1 VARTTRARHRAGP
14 AYRIPRRLAFVRD
27 EALGG
32 WLDRLGSSAAT
43 PGGGAAAAL
52 AAASGAAL
60 VEMVV
65 NLTVG
70 KSAYVEHEVH
80 VQPIGVRAKA
90 LRERALELAAAD
102 EAAFDRVM
110 AAYGLPRQ
118 TDEDKVARSAAIQAA
133 TADAARPPLAI
144 AEVAAQVIELA
155 AALPGRSNRN
165 VLSDV
170 GVAAALAGAALES
183 AAINVEVNLGA
194 LKDEGVREGLRKELA
209 SYLVAGDL
217 GREVVGNVRQG
228 VGG

>member
-1 VARTTRARHRAGP
+1 M
-14 AYRIPRRLAFVRD
+14 RD
-27 EALGG
+27 EALGD
-32 WLDRLGSSAAT
+32 WLERLGSSAST

-52 AAASGAAL
+52 AAAAGAAL

-70 KSAYVEHEVH
+70 KSAYVEHEPLVR
-80 VQPIGVRAKA
+80 PIGEQARA

-102 EAAFDRVM
+102 AAAFDQVM
-110 AAYGLPRQ
+110 AAYGRPRG
-118 TDEDKVARSAAIQAA
+118 TDEEKAARSAAIQAA
-133 TADAARPPLAI
+133 TAQAARPPLSI
-144 AEVAAQVIELA
+144 AEVAARIIELA

-170 GVAAALAGAALES
+170 GVAASLAGAALES

-194 LKDEGVREGLRKELA
+194 LKDEGVREGLREELA
-209 SYLVAGDL
+209 SYLIAGDL
-217 GREVVGNVRQG
+217 GRKVVGNVRQG

>member
-1 VARTTRARHRAGP
+1 M
-14 AYRIPRRLAFVRD
+14 RD

-32 WLDRLGSSAAT
+32 WLERLGSSASA

-52 AAASGAAL
+52 AAATAAAL

-70 KSAYVEHEVH
+70 KSAYAEHEPH
-80 VQPIGVRAKA
+80 VQPIGEQARA
-90 LRERALELAAAD
+90 LRARALALAAAD
-102 EAAFDRVM
+102 EAAFGQVM
-110 AAYGLPRQ
+110 AAYGLPKQ
-118 TDEDKVARSAAIQAA
+118 TGEEKAVRSAAIQAA
-133 TADAARPPLAI
+133 TADAARPPLEI
-144 AEVAAQVIELA
+144 AEVAARVIELA

-194 LKDEGVREGLRKELA
+194 LNDEGVRDRLRKELTA
-209 SYLVAGDL
+209 YLIAGEL

-228 VGG
+228 LSG

>member
-1 VARTTRARHRAGP
+1 VQ
-14 AYRIPRRLAFVRD
+14 D
-27 EALGG
+27 EALGS
-32 WLDRLGSSAAT
+32 WLERLGSSAST

-52 AAASGAAL
+52 AAATGAAL

-70 KSAYVEHEVH
+70 KSAYVEHEPH
-80 VQPIGVRAKA
+80 VQPIGEQARA
-90 LRERALELAAAD
+90 LRERALALAADD

-118 TDEDKVARSAAIQAA
+118 TDVEKAARSAAIQTA
-133 TADAARPPLAI
+133 TADAARPPLEI
-144 AEVAAQVIELA
+144 AEVAARVIELA

-194 LKDEGVREGLRKELA
+194 LKDEGVRDGLRKELA
-209 SYLVAGDL
+209 AHLIAGEL

-228 VGG
+228 LGG